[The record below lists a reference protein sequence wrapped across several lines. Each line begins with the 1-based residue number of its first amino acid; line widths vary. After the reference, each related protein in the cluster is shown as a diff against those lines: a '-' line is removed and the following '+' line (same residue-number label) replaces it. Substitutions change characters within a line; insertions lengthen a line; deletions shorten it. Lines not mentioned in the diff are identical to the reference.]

1 MCIPKIGSSLCLDR
15 EILIIEFFFHKQY
28 KLFIPKSLPTSN
40 TFCFK
45 GNEAIELELELERM
59 EYFIFFALE
68 YFC

>member
-28 KLFIPKSLPTSN
+28 KLFIPKNLPTSN

-45 GNEAIELELELERM
+45 ANEAIELELELERM